1 MLAAA
6 ALTALVL
13 QSAAATPPQGD
24 TAGYWQQDVRYTFR
38 AALDEPSG
46 ELVAA
51 GRVVYRNNS
60 PDTLRDFY
68 AHLYLNAFR
77 PGSRWSESER
87 REGIRR
93 FADLPDPY
101 SGFERLGRVRAD
113 GVPVQPIYPF
123 APDSTIAGFPLPR
136 PLPPGDSLTV
146 DRLVAREVDPFTAAA
161 EVLRRLSS

>member
-68 AHLYLNAFR
+68 VHLYLAPDLQSFQPWKGHR
-77 PGSRWSESER
+77 DQSES
-87 REGIRR
+87 
-93 FADLPDPY
+93 
-101 SGFERLGRVRAD
+101 LG
-113 GVPVQPIYPF
+113 
-123 APDSTIAGFPLPR
+123 L
-136 PLPPGDSLTV
+136 
-146 DRLVAREVDPFTAAA
+146 
-161 EVLRRLSS
+161 